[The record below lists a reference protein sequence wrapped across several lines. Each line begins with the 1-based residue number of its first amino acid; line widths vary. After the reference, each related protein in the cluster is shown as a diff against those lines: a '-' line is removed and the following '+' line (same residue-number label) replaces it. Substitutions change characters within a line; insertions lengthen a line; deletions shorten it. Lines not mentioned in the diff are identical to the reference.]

1 MSEQPPTQGSEDQA
15 REPLLPKID
24 GPADLRGLDEEQL
37 QRLAQEMRTYIIDT
51 IGEIGGHFGANLG
64 TCELAVA
71 LHSLLDS
78 PQDKIL
84 WDVGHQ
90 AYPHKILTGRREQLP
105 TIRRYDG
112 LAPFC
117 SIEESEHD
125 IMGAGHASTSIGYAV
140 GLKEAMRKGIGRD
153 GRVAAV
159 IGDGALTGGVAYEAL
174 HAAGGL
180 QTPIVIVLN
189 DNGMSI
195 SPNVGALSR
204 YFNRIRLNPRLWHA
218 REGVEDRL
226 TKLPLGM
233 GRRIERLGPEI
244 KAAIKAYWAPG
255 LFFEELD
262 LAYMGVIDGHDV
274 HALREALTEA
284 FAADR
289 PVVVHI
295 HTVKGKG
302 FAPAEEGGLESMEE
316 WHAAKPKSI
325 VEGRPA
331 GEGAEPKPVPV
342 TETDSPEGIELL
354 EKPPAA
360 SAPAQYTKVFA
371 DAIVAEAEADE
382 RVIGITAAMAGGTGL
397 QKLCD
402 ERPEQYYDVGIA
414 EQNAV
419 LLASGL
425 ALQGAKPVCAIY
437 STFLQRGF
445 DQIVHDVCLQKLDVT
460 FAMDRAGLVG
470 DDGPTHHGA
479 FDVSYFRPIPNVVL
493 MAPRDE
499 AALVN
504 MLHTAIAHEGPA
516 ALRYP
521 RGAAEGVELPAAPE
535 LIPIGRGEV
544 LAEGERVA
552 LLGYGYGV
560 TVAREAAGILAQH
573 GLEATVADARFAKP
587 IDGELTELLA
597 REHELVVTI
606 EENVLPGGFGSAVLE
621 HLEDAIAEGAGER
634 ARVLRIGLPDS
645 YVTHGKPALLRAEVG
660 LTGESVADRVLS
672 AISRPEPALT

>member
-1 MSEQPPTQGSEDQA
+1 MTENGHDPGHDEAGQS
-15 REPLLPKID
+15 LLAGID
-24 GPADLRGLDEEQL
+24 APADLHDLNDEQL
-37 QRLAQEMRTYIIDT
+37 QQVAQEMRTYIIDT

-64 TCELAVA
+64 TCEVAVA

-78 PQDKIL
+78 PRDKIL

-90 AYPHKILTGRREQLP
+90 AYPHKILTGRREALP
-105 TIRRYDG
+105 TIRKYEG

-117 SIEESEHD
+117 SISESEHD

-140 GLKEAMRKGIGRD
+140 GLKEAMRKGIGED
-153 GRVAAV
+153 GKVAAV

-180 QTPIVIVLN
+180 QTPVVIVLN

-204 YFNRIRLNPRLWHA
+204 YFNRVRLNPRLYHA

-226 TKLPLGM
+226 TKLPLGL

-244 KAAIKAYWAPG
+244 KSAIKAYWAPG

-274 HALREALTEA
+274 HALREALREA

-302 FAPAEEGGLESMEE
+302 FAPAEEGGLEGMEQ
-316 WHAAKPKSI
+316 WHAAKPHSI
-325 VEGRPA
+325 VNGAPA
-331 GEGAEPKPVPV
+331 EKPVAV
-342 TETDSPEGIELL
+342 QESDSPAAIAPERL

-360 SAPAQYTKVFA
+360 GAPPQYTQVFA
-371 DAIVAEAEADE
+371 DAIVAEARRDS
-382 RVIGITAAMAGGTGL
+382 RVVGITAAMAGGTGL
-397 QKLCD
+397 QKLA
-402 ERPEQYYDVGIA
+402 EEVPEQYYDVGIA

-437 STFLQRGF
+437 STFLQRAY
-445 DQIVHDVCLQKLDVT
+445 DQIIHDVCLQELDVT

-499 AALVN
+499 AMLAH
-504 MLHTAIAHEGPA
+504 MLHTAIAHDGPA

-521 RGAAEGVELPAAPE
+521 RGAAEGAALPQEPE
-535 LIPIGRGEV
+535 AIPIGSGEL

-552 LLGYGYGV
+552 LVGFGYGV
-560 TVAREAAGILAQH
+560 SVALEAAEILAGH
-573 GLEATVADARFAKP
+573 GLSATVADARFAKP
-587 IDGELTELLA
+587 LDADLLERLA

-606 EENVLPGGFGSAVLE
+606 EENVLPGGFGSAALE
-621 HLEDAIAEGAGER
+621 LLEDAFAEHPGSR
-634 ARVLRIGLPDS
+634 ARVLRVGLPDR
-645 YVTHGKPALLRAEVG
+645 YVTHGKPMLLRGEVG
-660 LTGESVADRVLS
+660 LSGEAVCERVL
-672 AISRPEPALT
+672 AALGAAEPALR

>member
-1 MSEQPPTQGSEDQA
+1 MSEKPPTQGIEDDNTEA
-15 REPLLPKID
+15 LLAGID
-24 GPADLRGLDEEQL
+24 GPADLHELDDEQL
-37 QRLAQEMRTYIIDT
+37 QRVAQEMRTYIIDT

-71 LHSLLDS
+71 LHSVLES
-78 PQDKIL
+78 PRDKVL

-90 AYPHKILTGRREQLP
+90 SYPHKVLTGRRDRLP
-105 TIRRYDG
+105 TIRQYEG

-140 GLKEAMRKGIGRD
+140 GLKEGMRKGIGED

-180 QTPIVIVLN
+180 QTPVVIVLN

-204 YFNRIRLNPRLWHA
+204 YFNRIRLNPRLFHA

-226 TKLPLGM
+226 TKLPLGL

-244 KAAIKAYWAPG
+244 KSAIKAYWAPG

-284 FAADR
+284 FEADR

-302 FAPAEEGGLESMEE
+302 FAAAEEGGLESMEK
-316 WHAAKPKSI
+316 WHAAKPNSI
-325 VEGRPA
+325 VDGKPA
-331 GEGAEPKPVPV
+331 GPKPVPV
-342 TETDSPEGIELL
+342 TETDSPDAIAPEIL

-360 SAPAQYTKVFA
+360 GAPPQYTQVFA
-371 DAIVAEAEADE
+371 DAMIAEAEADE

-397 QKLCD
+397 QKLAD
-402 ERPEQYYDVGIA
+402 ELPDRYYDVGIA

-437 STFLQRGF
+437 STFLQRAY
-445 DQIVHDVCLQKLDVT
+445 DQIIHDVCLQELDVT

-479 FDVSYFRPIPNVVL
+479 FDVSYFRPIPNVVV

-499 AALVN
+499 AALVH

-521 RGAAEGVELPAAPE
+521 RGAGEGAALPAKPE
-535 LIPIGRGEV
+535 LIPIGSGEI

-560 TVAREAAGILAQH
+560 AVAREAAEILAGH
-573 GLEATVADARFAKP
+573 GLEPTVADARFAKP
-587 IDGELTELLA
+587 IDGGLAERLA
-597 REHELVVTI
+597 REHDLVVTI
-606 EENVLPGGFGSAVLE
+606 EENVLAGGFGSAVLE
-621 HLEDAIAEGAGER
+621 HLEDAFAEDPGGR
-634 ARVLRIGLPDS
+634 ARVLRVGLPDR
-645 YVTHGKPALLRAEVG
+645 YVTHGKPALLRAEAG
-660 LTGESVADRVLS
+660 LTGEAVVERVLS
-672 AISRPEPALT
+672 ALPSPQPILG

>member
-1 MSEQPPTQGSEDQA
+1 MSDDGHRAEQRGEA
-15 REPLLPKID
+15 PLLDGID
-24 GPADLRGLDEEQL
+24 SPADLHALDDEQL
-37 QRLAQEMRTYIIDT
+37 QLVAQEMRTYIIDT

-78 PQDKIL
+78 PRDKVL

-90 AYPHKILTGRREQLP
+90 AYQHKILTGRREQLP
-105 TIRRYDG
+105 TIRQYEG

-117 SIEESEHD
+117 SVFESEHD

-140 GLKEAMRKGIGRD
+140 GLKEAMRKGIGED

-180 QTPIVIVLN
+180 QTPVVIVLN

-204 YFNRIRLNPRLWHA
+204 YFNRVRLNPRLYHA

-226 TKLPLGM
+226 TKLPLGL
-233 GRRIERLGPEI
+233 GKRIERLGPEV

-274 HALREALTEA
+274 HALREALREA
-284 FAADR
+284 FEADR

-302 FAPAEEGGLESMEE
+302 FSPAEEGGLEGMEK

-325 VEGRPA
+325 VDGMPA
-331 GEGAEPKPVPV
+331 PKPVAV
-342 TETDSPEGIELL
+342 RESDSPEAIAPERL
-354 EKPPAA
+354 EAPPAP
-360 SAPAQYTKVFA
+360 SAPPQYTQVFA
-371 DAIVAEAEADE
+371 EAMVAEARRDP
-382 RVIGITAAMAGGTGL
+382 RVLGITAAMAGGTGL
-397 QKLCD
+397 QKLAD
-402 ERPEQYYDVGIA
+402 ELPEQYYDVGIA

-445 DQIVHDVCLQKLDVT
+445 DQIVHDVCLQELDVT

-479 FDVSYFRPIPNVVL
+479 FDISYLRPLPNLVL

-499 AALVN
+499 AMLVH
-504 MLHTAIAHEGPA
+504 MLHTATALDGPA

-521 RGAAEGVELPAAPE
+521 RGAAEGVELPAQPE
-535 LIPIGRGEV
+535 AIPIGSGEL
-544 LAEGERVA
+544 LASGERVA

-560 TVAREAAGILAQH
+560 AVALDAARILAEH

-587 IDGELTELLA
+587 LDSELTERLALGHDLL
-597 REHELVVTI
+597 VTI

-621 HLEDAIAEGAGER
+621 HLEDSFADRAGER
-634 ARVLRIGLPDS
+634 ARLMRVGLPDR
-645 YVTHGKPALLRAEVG
+645 YVTHGKPALLREEVG
-660 LTGESVADRVLS
+660 LTGEAVAERVL
-672 AISRPEPALT
+672 AALRAGEPASV